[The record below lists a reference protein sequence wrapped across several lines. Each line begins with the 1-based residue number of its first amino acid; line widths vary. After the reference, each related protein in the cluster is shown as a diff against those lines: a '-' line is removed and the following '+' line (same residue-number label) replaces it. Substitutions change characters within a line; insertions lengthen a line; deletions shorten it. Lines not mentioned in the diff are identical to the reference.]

1 MADPEPRPR
10 YHADAFT
17 GPRAVAARLK
27 EASETD
33 GPTDYANRINL
44 EILGQ
49 LAAIRR
55 HALILATIVVLWA
68 ILTLIGFI
76 VLMANL
82 LSSGSSLY
90 RY

>member
-1 MADPEPRPR
+1 MPDPKPRPR

-17 GPRAVAARLK
+17 GPAAVAERLK

-55 HALILATIVVLWA
+55 HTLTIATIVVMWA
-68 ILTLIGFI
+68 ILTSIGII
-76 VLMANL
+76 VIMTHLP
-82 LSSGSSLY
+82 SSGSSFS

>member
-1 MADPEPRPR
+1 MSDVKPRPR
-10 YHADAFT
+10 YHSDAFT
-17 GPRAVAARLK
+17 GPSAVAARLK

-68 ILTLIGFI
+68 ILTVIGFI
-76 VLMANL
+76 LILTNL
-82 LSSGSSLY
+82 PSSGSSLY

>member
-1 MADPEPRPR
+1 MTDPQPRPR

-17 GPRAVAARLK
+17 GPAAVAERLK

-33 GPTDYANRINL
+33 GPADYANRINL

-55 HALILATIVVLWA
+55 HALIIATIVVMWA
-68 ILTLIGFI
+68 ILTSIGII
-76 VLMANL
+76 VIMANL
-82 LSSGSSLY
+82 PGSGSSVSPY
-90 RY
+90 

>member
-1 MADPEPRPR
+1 MTDFKPRPR
-10 YHADAFT
+10 YHPDAFT
-17 GPRAVAARLK
+17 GPVAIAERLK

-55 HALILATIVVLWA
+55 HALVIATIVVMWA
-68 ILTLIGFI
+68 IVTSIGII
-76 VLMANL
+76 VITAQL
-82 LSSGSSLY
+82 LSSASPAY

>member
-1 MADPEPRPR
+1 MSEPKPRPR

-17 GPRAVAARLK
+17 GPEAVATRLK

-55 HALILATIVVLWA
+55 HALIVATVVVMWA

-76 VLMANL
+76 VILTNL
-82 LSSGSSLY
+82 PGSGMSVV